1 VGNQN
6 IRSVFMTMNHEIRN
20 YFNTLDRSLFMDKN
34 KEMANVDSPVP
45 IGYGQTI
52 SQPSLVLEMTQLLM
66 PDKGMKTLE
75 IGTGSGYQTA
85 LLSEFSKEVFTIERI
100 PQLYIKS
107 KTRLEN
113 MGYKNVCFKMD
124 DGTMGWPE
132 FAPFDRI
139 IVTAAARFIPSS
151 LTHQLSPNGRMVIPV
166 GGPNFQELLLVTKDE
181 KGEVITINKGYV
193 RFVPLIGKYE

>member
-1 VGNQN
+1 
-6 IRSVFMTMNHEIRN
+6 MNHEIRN

>member
-1 VGNQN
+1 
-6 IRSVFMTMNHEIRN
+6 MTLTHEIRN

-34 KEMANVDSPVP
+34 KEMANVDSPFS

-66 PDKGMKTLE
+66 PDKDMKTLE

-100 PQLYIKS
+100 PQLYIKA
-107 KTRLEN
+107 KTRLES
-113 MGYKNVCFKMD
+113 MGYSNVHFKMD

-132 FAPFDRI
+132 FSPFDRI
-139 IVTAAARFIPSS
+139 IVTAAARYIPSS
-151 LTHQLSPNGRMVIPV
+151 LTNQLAINGRMIIPV
-166 GGPNFQELLLVTKDE
+166 GGANFQELLLVTKDE
-181 KGEVITINKGYV
+181 NGEINTINKGYV

>member
-1 VGNQN
+1 
-6 IRSVFMTMNHEIRN
+6 MTMNQEIKN

-34 KEMANVDSPVP
+34 KEMANIDSPFP

-52 SQPSLVLEMTQLLM
+52 SQPSLVLEMTQLLI
-66 PDKGMKTLE
+66 PDKSMKILE

-100 PQLYIKS
+100 PQLYIKAE
-107 KTRLEN
+107 TRLES
-113 MGYKNVCFKMD
+113 MGYKNIHFKMD
-124 DGTMGWPE
+124 DGTLGWPE

-151 LTHQLSPNGRMVIPV
+151 LTDQLAVNGRMVIPV

-181 KGEVITINKGYV
+181 KGEVNTMNKGYV

>member
-1 VGNQN
+1 
-6 IRSVFMTMNHEIRN
+6 MTLQHEIRN

-34 KEMANVDSPVP
+34 KDMAHIDSPIS

-66 PDKGMKTLE
+66 PDKNMRTLE

-85 LLSEFSKEVFTIERI
+85 LLSKFSKEVFTIERI
-100 PQLYIKS
+100 PQLYVKA
-107 KTRLEN
+107 KTRLED
-113 MGYKNVCFKMD
+113 MGYSNIYFKMD

-132 FAPFDRI
+132 FSPFDRI

-151 LTHQLSPNGRMVIPV
+151 LTQQLAINGRMVIPV
-166 GGPNFQELLLVTKDE
+166 GGPNFQELLLVTKDQ
-181 KGEVITINKGYV
+181 KGDVNTVNKGFV

>member
-1 VGNQN
+1 
-6 IRSVFMTMNHEIRN
+6 MTLQHEIRN

-34 KEMANVDSPVP
+34 KDMAHIDSPIS

-66 PDKGMKTLE
+66 PDKNMRILE

-85 LLSEFSKEVFTIERI
+85 LLSKFSKEVFTIERI
-100 PQLYIKS
+100 PQLYVKA
-107 KTRLEN
+107 KTRLED
-113 MGYKNVCFKMD
+113 MGYSNIYFKMD

-132 FAPFDRI
+132 FSPFDRI

-151 LTHQLSPNGRMVIPV
+151 LTQQLAINGRMVIPV
-166 GGPNFQELLLVTKDE
+166 GGPNFQELLLVTKDQ
-181 KGEVITINKGYV
+181 KGDVNTVNKGFV

>member
-1 VGNQN
+1 
-6 IRSVFMTMNHEIRN
+6 MTLQHEIRN

-34 KEMANVDSPVP
+34 KDMAHIDSPIS

-66 PDKGMKTLE
+66 PDKNMRTLE

-85 LLSEFSKEVFTIERI
+85 LLSKFSKEVFTIERI
-100 PQLYIKS
+100 PQLYVKA
-107 KTRLEN
+107 KTRLED
-113 MGYKNVCFKMD
+113 MGYSNIYFKMY

-132 FAPFDRI
+132 FSPFDRI

-151 LTHQLSPNGRMVIPV
+151 LTQQLAINGRMVIPV
-166 GGPNFQELLLVTKDE
+166 GGPNFQELLLVTKDQ
-181 KGEVITINKGYV
+181 KGDVNTVNKGFV